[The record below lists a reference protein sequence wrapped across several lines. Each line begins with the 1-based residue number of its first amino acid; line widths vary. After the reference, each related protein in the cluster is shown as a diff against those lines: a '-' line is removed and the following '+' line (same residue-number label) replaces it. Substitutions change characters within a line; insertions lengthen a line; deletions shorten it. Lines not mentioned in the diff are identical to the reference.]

1 MKTIC
6 ISKKRHIGERL
17 RYLRGDI
24 SQTDM
29 AKQLQVTQSYLSQ
42 VELGK
47 KVPSLETLLY
57 LAERQHTTVG
67 FLLGETNDPSPA
79 SDQSQ
84 MTELLQSEVPSIF
97 RMLQNSEVRA
107 TKLTDATVSAVTLLA
122 LLKDKLTS
130 DRETFTA
137 QETDL
142 LRSLLEICTSAIN
155 CSNKSDT
162 PPTDIATP
170 QKEKQTTVSESPVA

>member
-57 LAERQHTTVG
+57 LAEQQHTTVG

-79 SDQSQ
+79 ADQDNLS
-84 MTELLQSEVPSIF
+84 ELLQSEVPSVF
-97 RMLQNSEVRA
+97 SMLRNAAANTEW
-107 TKLTDATVSAVTLLA
+107 TDTTISAVTLLA

-130 DRETFTA
+130 GRETLVS
-137 QETDL
+137 QEKEL
-142 LRSLLEICTSAIN
+142 LCSLLDMCTRILNDAGN
-155 CSNKSDT
+155 ADAPLTDT
-162 PPTDIATP
+162 SLQ
-170 QKEKQTTVSESPVA
+170 QKEK